1 MGTQNKIV
9 RFGDLK
15 KVETTEE
22 FRETLLKLFVSNPEK
37 REIYLKPTLLSEFYS
52 EMKKRPFYYSV
63 DKINSL
69 TQLYRMGC
77 MGIVKIKDKKFQTT
91 DNVWDLNEEEI
102 MNLEIVEDN
111 NEFIKKV
118 KNSSWFM
125 IGNGKTNMILQNIC
139 SGDFIRNNK

>member
-1 MGTQNKIV
+1 MKLQE
-9 RFGDLK
+9 LK
-15 KVETTEE
+15 KVETIEE

-63 DKINSL
+63 DKINSF
-69 TQLYRMGC
+69 TQLYRMDC
-77 MGIVKIKDKKFQTT
+77 MGMVKIKDKKFQTT

-102 MNLEIVEDN
+102 MNLEIIEDN

-118 KNSSWFM
+118 KKSSWFM
-125 IGNGKTNMILQNIC
+125 IGNGKTDMILQNIC

>member
-1 MGTQNKIV
+1 MKLHK
-9 RFGDLK
+9 LK
-15 KVETTEE
+15 KVETIEE
-22 FRETLLKLFVSNPEK
+22 FRENLLKLFVSNPEK

-52 EMKKRPFYYSV
+52 EMKKSPFYYSV

-69 TQLYRMGC
+69 PQLYSMDC
-77 MGIVKIKDKKFQTT
+77 MGIVKIKDNKFQTT

-102 MNLEIVEDN
+102 MNLEIIEDN

-118 KNSSWFM
+118 KKSSWFM
-125 IGNGKTNMILQNIC
+125 IGNGKTDMILQNIC

>member
-1 MGTQNKIV
+1 MKLQE
-9 RFGDLK
+9 LK
-15 KVETTEE
+15 KVETIEE
-22 FRETLLKLFVSNPEK
+22 FRETLLKLFVSNPDK

-52 EMKKRPFYYSV
+52 EMKERPFYYSV
-63 DKINSL
+63 DKINTL
-69 TQLYRMGC
+69 TQLYRMDC

-91 DNVWDLNEEEI
+91 DNLWDLNEEEI

-111 NEFIKKV
+111 NEFINKV

-125 IGNGKTNMILQNIC
+125 IGNGKPNMILQNIC

>member
-1 MGTQNKIV
+1 MKLQE
-9 RFGDLK
+9 LK
-15 KVETTEE
+15 KVETIEE

-63 DKINSL
+63 DRINSL
-69 TQLYRMGC
+69 TQLYRLDC

-91 DNVWDLNEEEI
+91 DNVWNLNEEEI

-111 NEFIKKV
+111 NEFINKV

-125 IGNGKTNMILQNIC
+125 IGNGKTDMILQNIC
-139 SGDFIRNNK
+139 SGDFIRNNP

>member
-1 MGTQNKIV
+1 MKLQE
-9 RFGDLK
+9 LK
-15 KVETTEE
+15 KVETIED

-52 EMKKRPFYYSV
+52 EMNKRPFYYSV

-69 TQLYRMGC
+69 TDFYRLDC
-77 MGIVKIKDKKFQTT
+77 MGMVKIKDKKFQTT

-111 NEFIKKV
+111 NEFISKV

-125 IGNGKTNMILQNIC
+125 IGNGKPNMILQNIC

>member
-1 MGTQNKIV
+1 MKFQE
-9 RFGDLK
+9 LK
-15 KVETTEE
+15 KVENIED

-69 TQLYRMGC
+69 TQLYRMDC
-77 MGIVKIKDKKFQTT
+77 MGMLKIKDKKFQTT
-91 DNVWDLNEEEI
+91 NNVWDLNEEEI
-102 MNLEIVEDN
+102 MNLKIVEDN

-118 KNSSWFM
+118 RNSSWFM
-125 IGNGKTNMILQNIC
+125 IGNGKTDMILQNIC

>member
-1 MGTQNKIV
+1 MKLHE
-9 RFGDLK
+9 LK
-15 KVETTEE
+15 KVETIEE
-22 FRETLLKLFVSNPEK
+22 FRETLLKLFVSNPDK

-52 EMKKRPFYYSV
+52 EMKKSPFYYSV

-69 TQLYRMGC
+69 TQLYRLDC
-77 MGIVKIKDKKFQTT
+77 MGIVKIKDNKFQTT

-118 KNSSWFM
+118 ENSSWFM